1 MTDTKL
7 QIQEIQRPLPGINTK
22 NNHNSAYVIQTTE
35 SKVKNVLRK
44 NQRSEQYTYTETRII
59 ADTFSLET
67 M

>member
-22 NNHNSAYVIQTTE
+22 NNCNSAYVIQTTE
-35 SKVKNVLRK
+35 SKIKNIMRK
-44 NQRSEQYTYTETRII
+44 KQKNEQCTYTETRII
-59 ADTFSLET
+59 ADTFSLGT